1 MYNNWKSLKIAET
14 IYTPF
19 QRGHFW
25 PVPTISCNFLNFVR
39 EDNSWNKLNESKK
52 SSLSISCIFCK
63 KNNRKLA
70 QNKNIW
76 MKIYFING
84 SILVLTKVYWELK
97 SNNLQAN
104 IATIMSAHFPC
115 NRHFSPIKMVKDW
128 KLFYRKIIK
137 SKTAFKMAKK

>member
-1 MYNNWKSLKIAET
+1 MKIAET

-19 QRGHFW
+19 QKGHFW
-25 PVPTISCNFLNFVR
+25 PVLTVSCNCQN
-39 EDNSWNKLNESKK
+39 
-52 SSLSISCIFCK
+52 
-63 KNNRKLA
+63 A
-70 QNKNIW
+70 QNKNVWI
-76 MKIYFING
+76 KIYFING

-104 IATIMSAHFPC
+104 IATLMSAYFPC
-115 NRHFSPIKMVKDW
+115 NRNFSPIKMVKDW